1 MSFQDER
8 DATAMYLSE
17 IGFSALLTAE
27 EEVDLARRFA
37 KGDEAARQRM
47 IESNLRLVVKIAKR
61 YLNRGLDLLDL
72 IEEGNL
78 GLMHAV
84 EKFDPELGYR
94 FSTYATWWIRQSVE
108 RALLNQVRSVRVP
121 VHVLKELSAYARAA
135 KALSKVLDH
144 EATPEEIAAHLD
156 RPIEEIKKLLHANVV
171 MSSLDEGLEDS
182 SRTLVDTISDDDSI
196 APTETAYADE
206 EFKAQ
211 LDQWLN
217 HLTEREQLV
226 VAMRFGLRNFDY
238 ATLDDVSQEIGL
250 TRERV
255 RQIQVEATKK
265 LKAIMLRN
273 QLSEKE
279 LL

>member
-135 KALSKVLDH
+135 KTLSQALDH
-144 EATPEEIAAHLD
+144 EATPEEIAAYLD

-171 MSSLDEGLEDS
+171 MSSLDEGFEDS
-182 SRTLVDTISDDDSI
+182 SRTLVDMISDDNSI
-196 APTETAYADE
+196 APTEMAYADE

-226 VAMRFGLRNFDY
+226 VSMRFGLRNYDY
-238 ATLDDVSQEIGL
+238 ATLEDVSQEIGL

-265 LKAIMLRN
+265 LKSIIVRH
-273 QLSEKE
+273 QLSEEE

>member
-135 KALSKVLDH
+135 KSA
-144 EATPEEIAAHLD
+144 
-156 RPIEEIKKLLHANVV
+156 
-171 MSSLDEGLEDS
+171 
-182 SRTLVDTISDDDSI
+182 
-196 APTETAYADE
+196 
-206 EFKAQ
+206 
-211 LDQWLN
+211 
-217 HLTEREQLV
+217 
-226 VAMRFGLRNFDY
+226 
-238 ATLDDVSQEIGL
+238 
-250 TRERV
+250 
-255 RQIQVEATKK
+255 
-265 LKAIMLRN
+265 
-273 QLSEKE
+273 
-279 LL
+279 

>member
-1 MSFQDER
+1 M
-8 DATAMYLSE
+8 
-17 IGFSALLTAE
+17 
-27 EEVDLARRFA
+27 
-37 KGDEAARQRM
+37 
-47 IESNLRLVVKIAKR
+47 VKIAKR

-135 KALSKVLDH
+135 KTLSQELDH
-144 EATPEEIAAHLD
+144 EATPEEIAAYLD

-171 MSSLDEGLEDS
+171 MSSLDEGFEDS
-182 SRTLVDTISDDDSI
+182 SRTLVDTISDDNNI
-196 APTETAYADE
+196 TPTEMAYADE

-211 LDQWLN
+211 LDQWFN
-217 HLTEREQLV
+217 HLTE
-226 VAMRFGLRNFDY
+226 MN
-238 ATLDDVSQEIGL
+238 S
-250 TRERV
+250 
-255 RQIQVEATKK
+255 
-265 LKAIMLRN
+265 
-273 QLSEKE
+273 
-279 LL
+279 

>member
-1 MSFQDER
+1 MSFHDER
-8 DATAMYLSE
+8 DATTMYLSE
-17 IGFSALLTAE
+17 IGFSTLLTAE
-27 EEVDLARRFA
+27 EEVGLARRFA
-37 KGDEAARQRM
+37 QGDEAARQRM

-135 KALSKVLDH
+135 KTLSQELDH
-144 EATPEEIAAHLD
+144 EATPEEIAAYLD

-171 MSSLDEGLEDS
+171 MSSLDEGFEDS
-182 SRTLVDTISDDDSI
+182 SRTLVDTISDDNSI
-196 APTETAYADE
+196 APTEMAYADE

-217 HLTEREQLV
+217 HLTEREQLI
-226 VAMRFGLRNFDY
+226 VAMRFGLRNYDY

-265 LKAIMLRN
+265 LKSIMVRH
-273 QLSEKE
+273 QLSEEE

>member
-1 MSFQDER
+1 MSFDQER
-8 DATAMYLSE
+8 DATTMYLSE

-121 VHVLKELSAYARAA
+121 VHVLKELSAYAHAA
-135 KALSKVLDH
+135 KALSQALDH
-144 EATPEEIAAHLD
+144 EATPEEIAVYLD
-156 RPIEEIKKLLHANVV
+156 RPIEEIKKLLHANVM

-182 SRTLVDTISDDDSI
+182 SRTMMDTISDDNSI
-196 APTETAYADE
+196 VPTETAFADE
-206 EFKAQ
+206 EFKVQ

-226 VAMRFGLRNFDY
+226 VAMRFGLRNYDY

-265 LKAIMLRN
+265 LRSIMLRN

>member
-1 MSFQDER
+1 MSFDNER
-8 DATAMYLSE
+8 DATTMYLSE

-37 KGDEAARQRM
+37 KGEEAARQRM
-47 IESNLRLVVKIAKR
+47 IESNLRLVVKIAKS

-94 FSTYATWWIRQSVE
+94 FSTYATWWIRQSIE

-135 KALSKVLDH
+135 KTLSQALDH
-144 EATPEEIAAHLD
+144 EATPEEIAVYLD
-156 RPIEEIKKLLHANVV
+156 RPIEEIKKLLHANVI
-171 MSSLDEGLEDS
+171 MSSLDEGLQDS
-182 SRTLVDTISDDDSI
+182 SRTMVDMLSDDNSI

-206 EFKAQ
+206 ELKGQ

-217 HLTEREQLV
+217 YLTEREQLV
-226 VAMRFGLRNFDY
+226 VAMRFGLRNYDY

-265 LKAIMLRN
+265 LKTIILRN
-273 QLSEKE
+273 HLSEE
-279 LL
+279 TLL

>member
-8 DATAMYLSE
+8 DATVMYLSE

-94 FSTYATWWIRQSVE
+94 FSTYASWWIRQNVE

-121 VHVLKELSAYARAA
+121 AHVLKELSAYVRAA
-135 KALSKVLDH
+135 KALSQVLDH

-156 RPIEEIKKLLHANVV
+156 RPIEEIKQLLHANVV

-182 SRTLVDTISDDDSI
+182 SRTLLDTISGDDSI

-206 EFKAQ
+206 EFKVQ

-217 HLTEREQLV
+217 HLTEREQFV

-238 ATLDDVSQEIGL
+238 STLDDISQEIGL

-265 LKAIMLRN
+265 LKAIMFRN